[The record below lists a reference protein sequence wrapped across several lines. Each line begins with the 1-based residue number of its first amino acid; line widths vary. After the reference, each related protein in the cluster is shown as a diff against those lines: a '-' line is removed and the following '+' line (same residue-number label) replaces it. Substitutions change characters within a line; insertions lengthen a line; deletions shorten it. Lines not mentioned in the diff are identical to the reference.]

1 MPERSPEI
9 EQVLR
14 DTVDAI
20 ARSDF
25 DEVARLTS
33 RDDCVLAI
41 GTDASEWSEGHDQIM
56 QLFRDSTPDG
66 ELGISVGLDDVRAF
80 RAGSVGWAAS
90 HGYFEMQGRRVPV
103 RLTAVMHEQ
112 DGEWKAVQSHASIG
126 VPNDQMLDPMFQGD
140 G

>member
-25 DEVARLTS
+25 DEVGRLTS

-41 GTDASEWSEGHDQIM
+41 GTDASEWSEGYDEIM
-56 QLFRDSTPDG
+56 QLFRDSTPEG
-66 ELGISVGLDDVRAF
+66 EALTTSARFA
-80 RAGSVGWAAS
+80 RAAS
-90 HGYFEMQGRRVPV
+90 TGPPATG
-103 RLTAVMHEQ
+103 TSSC
-112 DGEWKAVQSHASIG
+112 KAG
-126 VPNDQMLDPMFQGD
+126 VSPSA
-140 G
+140 

>member
-1 MPERSPEI
+1 MPERSTEI

-14 DTVDAI
+14 DIVDAI

-25 DEVARLTS
+25 DKVGRLTS

-41 GTDASEWSEGHDQIM
+41 GTDANEWSEGYDQIM
-56 QLFRDSTPDG
+56 QLFRDSTPEG

-80 RAGSVGWAAS
+80 RQGSVGWAAGR
-90 HGYFEMQGRRVPV
+90 GYFEMQGRRVPV
-103 RLTAVMHEQ
+103 RLTVVTHEE